1 MGGDL
6 SLYSQ
11 GHGFGSTFTLKLPTH
26 AQLSESSALG
36 FESDSINRFAL

>member
-11 GHGFGSTFTLKLPTH
+11 GYGFGSTFTLKLPTQ
-26 AQLSESSALG
+26 ARLVDQNNTNDG
-36 FESDSINRFAL
+36 DSDS